1 MSGFSQINLSRLP
14 APKVIETVAFEDLLS
29 EMKSTAISELPELAD
44 VLQLESEPATK
55 LLRVCAYHRM
65 LDRLAFNDGA
75 KACMLAL
82 ATGSDLDGLGA
93 FWGVARLVLQEADT
107 SQIPPVPQILE
118 ADADFRRRIQLSLE
132 GHSTA
137 GPRGAYV
144 FWALSADADV
154 KDASVESPNPGEV
167 LVSILSRSG
176 DGTATPS
183 LLDTVTAALT
193 ADDVRPL
200 TDQVTV
206 QAATITTYQVTASLT
221 LYPGPDEA
229 VVLSAVEDAVNAYV
243 DEHHRLGHDIILSGL
258 YAALHQ
264 PGVQAVTLTEPAA
277 DLIIGATEAAHCTA
291 IAIAVGGRDV

>member
-14 APKVIETVAFEDLLS
+14 APKVIETVAFEDLLD
-29 EMKSTAISELPELAD
+29 EMKSTAIAELPELED

-93 FWGVARLVLQEADT
+93 FWGVARLVLQEADPN
-107 SQIPPVPQILE
+107 QVPPVPQILE

-144 FWALSADADV
+144 FWALSAGADV

-176 DGTATPS
+176 DGTATPA

-243 DEHHRLGHDIILSGL
+243 DEHHRLGHDIRLSGL

-277 DLIIGATEAAHCTA
+277 DLVIGATEAAHCTA